1 MCLCICFYEPSL
13 LGMLRVAFL
22 TLTLFYI
29 RVVYGSLA
37 LTSQS
42 FKREGLLDSV
52 LLVCVCVCVCNSEH
66 TYLVHSICAC
76 MHTCVFVSSLGAEQ
90 V

>member
-42 FKREGLLDSV
+42 FKREGLLDSA
-52 LLVCVCVCVCNSEH
+52 LLVCVCVCNSER

-76 MHTCVFVSSLGAEQ
+76 MHTCVFVSSLGEEQ